1 MSREQ
6 ATISKVGGLY
16 CLGRKLGSGSF
27 GDIYFAVNTQT
38 GEELAVKLESTK
50 SKHPQ
55 LMYEAK
61 LLKHLQGVPGIA
73 NVHYCDVEGD
83 YNVMV
88 MDLLGPSLEDLF
100 NICNR
105 KLSLK
110 TVLMIADQMLYRIE
124 YLHSK
129 NFIHR
134 DIKPDNFLIGHGKK
148 SNIIYLIDL
157 GLAKKY
163 RDPKSQQHIP
173 YRENKSLTGTA
184 RYASINA
191 HLGIE
196 QSRRDDLDAIGY
208 VLMYFNRGQLPWQ
221 GLKANTKEEK
231 YQKIME
237 CKSAT
242 SAEALCKGYP
252 AVFASYLNYCAAM
265 RFEDRPDYAYLRR
278 LFKDLFM
285 REGFVNDGM
294 FDWSQP
300 VGTGGSSSSPTKV
313 GNQPEGEGNA
323 EDKDAAKK
331 DAAEGERSPSKDEK
345 ATGKEASKEPSDK
358 RNSRTSKDSGRNGNQ
373 GVASTD
379 TGRNS
384 ARNKHSEKDAS
395 GRPNAGKG
403 ADPGDK
409 SRNSAAT
416 GTQSKSSLQA
426 QPTDTAQVDPGHR
439 GFSDKPAKKPGF
451 FASLFKCGSKSGVK
465 K

>member
-1 MSREQ
+1 M
-6 ATISKVGGLY
+6 GGIY

-27 GDIYFAVNTQT
+27 GDIYFAVNTLT

-50 SKHPQ
+50 SKHPM

-73 NVHYCDVEGD
+73 SVHYCDVDGD

-100 NICNR
+100 NICHR
-105 KLSLK
+105 KFSLK

-134 DIKPDNFLIGHGKK
+134 DIKPDNFLVGHGKK
-148 SNIIYLIDL
+148 SNIVYIIDF

-184 RYASINA
+184 RYTSINA

-196 QSRRDDLDAIGY
+196 QSRRDDLEAIGY
-208 VLMYFNRGQLPWQ
+208 VLMYFNRSQLPWQ
-221 GLKANTKEEK
+221 GFQANSKEEK
-231 YQKIME
+231 YRKIME
-237 CKSAT
+237 SKRST
-242 SAEALCKGYP
+242 SVESLCKGYP
-252 AVFASYLNYCAAM
+252 GVFASYLNYCRAL

-285 REGFVNDGM
+285 REGFVNDGL

-300 VGTGGSSSSPTKV
+300 ASGTSVNSK
-313 GNQPEGEGNA
+313 GEGAGLADVAADNRLEA
-323 EDKDAAKK
+323 GGKDTAGA
-331 DAAEGERSPSKDEK
+331 
-345 ATGKEASKEPSDK
+345 
-358 RNSRTSKDSGRNGNQ
+358 
-373 GVASTD
+373 GVALPSLPAGD
-379 TGRNS
+379 GEAA
-384 ARNKHSEKDAS
+384 ARQKVASAS
-395 GRPNAGKG
+395 GL
-403 ADPGDK
+403 
-409 SRNSAAT
+409 AAT
-416 GTQSKSSLQA
+416 GGGVSCAEERPKKKQSFM
-426 QPTDTAQVDPGHR
+426 G
-439 GFSDKPAKKPGF
+439 
-451 FASLFKCGSKSGVK
+451 SLFGCFSKSGARR
-465 K
+465 

>member
-1 MSREQ
+1 M
-6 ATISKVGGLY
+6 TISKVGGLY

-50 SKHPQ
+50 TQHPQ

-61 LLKHLQGVPGIA
+61 LLKHLAGVPGIA

-83 YNVMV
+83 YNAMV

-105 KLSLK
+105 KFSLK

-134 DIKPDNFLIGHGKK
+134 DIKPDNFLIGHGQK
-148 SNIIYLIDL
+148 SNIVYLIDL

-173 YRENKSLTGTA
+173 YRDNKSLTGTA

-191 HLGIE
+191 HMGIE

-221 GLKANTKEEK
+221 GLKAKTKEEK

-237 CKSAT
+237 CKKDTT
-242 SAEALCKGYP
+242 SESLCKGYP
-252 AVFASYLNYCAAM
+252 AVFVSYLNYCTAL

-278 LFKDLFM
+278 LFKDQFM

-300 VGTGGSSSSPTKV
+300 VARAGSSTSDKTKAEKGKEGSGKEGAEVVEADPAKRDEIDKSPRVADKGSRESKGSADPLSPNEKNRNSRSAANKEKRNNDSTRQERGSEYKRAES
-313 GNQPEGEGNA
+313 GNTSGGDKRASKSQELPGQKGETSGSPKPA
-323 EDKDAAKK
+323 V
-331 DAAEGERSPSKDEK
+331 AAEGE
-345 ATGKEASKEPSDK
+345 
-358 RNSRTSKDSGRNGNQ
+358 
-373 GVASTD
+373 
-379 TGRNS
+379 
-384 ARNKHSEKDAS
+384 
-395 GRPNAGKG
+395 
-403 ADPGDK
+403 PG
-409 SRNSAAT
+409 
-416 GTQSKSSLQA
+416 G
-426 QPTDTAQVDPGHR
+426 PPV
-439 GFSDKPAKKPGF
+439 FSQRETKKPGF
-451 FASLFKCGSKSGVK
+451 FGRIFGCGSKSATK

>member
-1 MSREQ
+1 MSRD
-6 ATISKVGGLY
+6 ANISKVGGLY

-27 GDIYFAVNTQT
+27 GDIYFAVNSQT

-50 SKHPQ
+50 TKHPQ

-73 NVHYCDVEGD
+73 NVRYSDVEGD
-83 YNVMV
+83 YNVLV

-105 KLSLK
+105 KFSLK
-110 TVLMIADQMLYRIE
+110 CVLMIADQMLYRIE

-148 SNIIYLIDL
+148 SNIVYMIDF

-163 RDPKSQQHIP
+163 KDPKSQQHIP

-231 YQKIME
+231 YQKIAE
-237 CKSAT
+237 CKTAT
-242 SAEALCKGYP
+242 SSEALCKGYP
-252 AVFASYLNYCAAM
+252 NVFSSYLNYCTSL

-278 LFKDLFM
+278 LFKDHFM

-300 VGTGGSSSSPTKV
+300 QASLNNANSSSNNENGTLDVSGLGRDATKKDTNVTDKSPID
-313 GNQPEGEGNA
+313 GER
-323 EDKDAAKK
+323 AAKG
-331 DAAEGERSPSKDEK
+331 DRSSGDLAPPDR
-345 ATGKEASKEPSDK
+345 
-358 RNSRTSKDSGRNGNQ
+358 RNSRNPSDQDGNRRKKSSDERKRETGKDGAPEEEREKSASAEKEAETAEKTPAPAASQQIGKDS
-373 GVASTD
+373 
-379 TGRNS
+379 
-384 ARNKHSEKDAS
+384 
-395 GRPNAGKG
+395 
-403 ADPGDK
+403 
-409 SRNSAAT
+409 AAE
-416 GTQSKSSLQA
+416 
-426 QPTDTAQVDPGHR
+426 R
-439 GFSDKPAKKPGF
+439 PAKKAGF
-451 FASLFKCGSKSGVK
+451 FASLFSCGSKSATK
-465 K
+465 A

>member
-1 MSREQ
+1 MSREAHTQ
-6 ATISKVGGLY
+6 LGKVGGIY

-50 SKHPQ
+50 SKHPM
-55 LMYEAK
+55 LMYEAN

-73 NVHYCDVEGD
+73 SVHYCDVEGE

-100 NICNR
+100 NICHR
-105 KLSLK
+105 KFSLK
-110 TVLMIADQMLYRIE
+110 TVLMVADQMLYRIE

-148 SNIIYLIDL
+148 SNIVYLIDF

-196 QSRRDDLDAIGY
+196 QSRRDDLEAIGY

-221 GLKANTKEEK
+221 GFQANSKEEK
-231 YQKIME
+231 YHKIME
-237 CKSAT
+237 SKRAT
-242 SAEALCKGYP
+242 SVETLCKGHP
-252 AVFASYLNYCAAM
+252 AVFASYLNYCRAL

-300 VGTGGSSSSPTKV
+300 VGQQSEGSIKGSSKGGIGPSDRA
-313 GNQPEGEGNA
+313 GEGGEPLRWSTILGRRSCTERRTPTRSRA
-323 EDKDAAKK
+323 RLRQRGRAA
-331 DAAEGERSPSKDEK
+331 SPFQTVGLPRRETGWTAEK
-345 ATGKEASKEPSDK
+345 ARP
-358 RNSRTSKDSGRNGNQ
+358 TSIR
-373 GVASTD
+373 
-379 TGRNS
+379 R
-384 ARNKHSEKDAS
+384 R
-395 GRPNAGKG
+395 
-403 ADPGDK
+403 DPGK
-409 SRNSAAT
+409 AQAHPQQTTLAPVAT
-416 GTQSKSSLQA
+416 GTPA
-426 QPTDTAQVDPGHR
+426 GTRVPTAGAWPRKTPWPPRAR
-439 GFSDKPAKKPGF
+439 MSRTTSART
-451 FASLFKCGSKSGVK
+451 
-465 K
+465 

>member
-1 MSREQ
+1 MSRDGTSQ
-6 ATISKVGGLY
+6 IGKVGGIY

-50 SKHPQ
+50 SKHPM

-73 NVHYCDVEGD
+73 SVHYCDVEGD
-83 YNVMV
+83 YNMMV

-100 NICNR
+100 NICHR
-105 KLSLK
+105 KFTLK

-134 DIKPDNFLIGHGKK
+134 DIKPDNFLVGHGKK
-148 SNIIYLIDL
+148 SNIVYIIDF

-191 HLGIE
+191 HLGVE
-196 QSRRDDLDAIGY
+196 QSRRDDLEAIGY
-208 VLMYFNRGQLPWQ
+208 VLMYLNRGQLPWQ
-221 GLKANTKEEK
+221 GLQANTKEEK
-231 YQKIME
+231 YHKIME
-237 CKSAT
+237 SKRST
-242 SAEALCKGYP
+242 SIETLCKGYP
-252 AVFASYLNYCAAM
+252 AVFASYLNYCRAL

-300 VGTGGSSSSPTKV
+300 AGATGPTAMSKDTSKSKDKPGDADGAEAQANKVAKDADGEPKDSKPKAEKTPVENNDPKSSKPNSQKPGGGLSTDADKGGSQPNETK
-313 GNQPEGEGNA
+313 
-323 EDKDAAKK
+323 
-331 DAAEGERSPSKDEK
+331 S
-345 ATGKEASKEPSDK
+345 
-358 RNSRTSKDSGRNGNQ
+358 
-373 GVASTD
+373 
-379 TGRNS
+379 
-384 ARNKHSEKDAS
+384 
-395 GRPNAGKG
+395 G
-403 ADPGDK
+403 AD
-409 SRNSAAT
+409 SAPPEA
-416 GTQSKSSLQA
+416 GGADIPQVFDGQPKPKRSLLSSIFGCFSKSS
-426 QPTDTAQVDPGHR
+426 
-439 GFSDKPAKKPGF
+439 
-451 FASLFKCGSKSGVK
+451 VK
-465 K
+465 

>member
-1 MSREQ
+1 MSSE
-6 ATISKVGGLY
+6 AAKVGKVGGLY

-50 SKHPQ
+50 TRHPQ

-100 NICNR
+100 NICHR
-105 KLSLK
+105 KFSLK
-110 TVLMIADQMLYRIE
+110 TVLMIADQMLYRVE

-148 SNIIYLIDL
+148 SNIVYMIDF

-163 RDPKSQQHIP
+163 RDPRSQQHIP

-191 HLGIE
+191 HIGLE
-196 QSRRDDLDAIGY
+196 QSRRDDLEAIGY
-208 VLMYFNRGQLPWQ
+208 VLMYFCRGQLPWQ
-221 GLKANTKEEK
+221 GFQASTKEEK
-231 YQKIME
+231 YHKIME
-237 CKSAT
+237 SKRST
-242 SAEALCKGYP
+242 PIETLCKGYS
-252 AVFASYLNYCAAM
+252 AVFASYLNYCRAL

-285 REGFVNDGM
+285 RENFVNDGM

-300 VGTGGSSSSPTKV
+300 PKSGVPAKSDTTEEVCADGNRGAGDDAGKDATK
-313 GNQPEGEGNA
+313 GKDKEGDKGAAGNA
-323 EDKDAAKK
+323 EGGKEGKRSSDRDKGDGEDGKDDAKEK
-331 DAAEGERSPSKDEK
+331 GNAEGGNAKE
-345 ATGKEASKEPSDK
+345 EASAEE
-358 RNSRTSKDSGRNGNQ
+358 GR
-373 GVASTD
+373 D
-379 TGRNS
+379 TG
-384 ARNKHSEKDAS
+384 
-395 GRPNAGKG
+395 NAENLQPRK
-403 ADPGDK
+403 K
-409 SRNSAAT
+409 
-416 GTQSKSSLQA
+416 QSWF
-426 QPTDTAQVDPGHR
+426 
-439 GFSDKPAKKPGF
+439 FSI
-451 FASLFKCGSKSGVK
+451 FKCGSKAAVK
-465 K
+465 P

>member
-1 MSREQ
+1 MSSREVHSQ
-6 ATISKVGGLY
+6 IGKVGGIY

-38 GEELAVKLESTK
+38 GEELAVKLENTRT
-50 SKHPQ
+50 KHPM

-61 LLKHLQGVPGIA
+61 LVKHLQGVPGVA
-73 NVHYCDVEGD
+73 SVYYCDTEGD

-100 NICNR
+100 NLCHR
-105 KLSLK
+105 KFTLK

-124 YLHSK
+124 YVHSK

-148 SNIIYLIDL
+148 SNIVYLIDF

-163 RDPKSQQHIP
+163 RDPKSQQHIQ

-196 QSRRDDLDAIGY
+196 QSRRDDLEAIGY
-208 VLMYFNRGQLPWQ
+208 VLMYFNSGQLPWQ
-221 GLKANTKEEK
+221 GLQADTKEEK
-231 YQKIME
+231 YHKIME
-237 CKSAT
+237 SKRST
-242 SAEALCKGYP
+242 PVELLCKGFP
-252 AVFASYLNYCAAM
+252 DVFASYLNYCRAL

-300 VGTGGSSSSPTKV
+300 IGGSSEPPKSKESVYPKT
-313 GNQPEGEGNA
+313 GEA
-323 EDKDAAKK
+323 P
-331 DAAEGERSPSKDEK
+331 AEGGAAAADIAALGGVAPVAALGAADDGK
-345 ATGKEASKEPSDK
+345 AGKQTLETKLSQGSLVAGLPTDP
-358 RNSRTSKDSGRNGNQ
+358 RVSRTSSGGEGDAQAADGQPSPRESPGQ
-373 GVASTD
+373 QPAESPLKPK
-379 TGRNS
+379 RS
-384 ARNKHSEKDAS
+384 ALGSLF
-395 GRPNAGKG
+395 GCW
-403 ADPGDK
+403 
-409 SRNSAAT
+409 
-416 GTQSKSSLQA
+416 SKSA
-426 QPTDTAQVDPGHR
+426 
-439 GFSDKPAKKPGF
+439 
-451 FASLFKCGSKSGVK
+451 VK
-465 K
+465 D

>member
-1 MSREQ
+1 MSSGRE
-6 ATISKVGGLY
+6 ATIGKVGGLY

-50 SKHPQ
+50 TQHPQ

-61 LLKHLQGVPGIA
+61 LLKHLAGVPGIA

-105 KLSLK
+105 KFSLK

-134 DIKPDNFLIGHGKK
+134 DIKPDNFLIGHGQK
-148 SNIIYLIDL
+148 SNIVYLIDL

-173 YRENKSLTGTA
+173 YRDNKSLTGTA

-191 HLGIE
+191 HAGIE

-231 YQKIME
+231 YTKIME
-237 CKSAT
+237 CKKET
-242 SAEALCKGYP
+242 SSETLCKGYP
-252 AVFASYLNYCAAM
+252 AVFVSYLNYCTAL

-300 VGTGGSSSSPTKV
+300 IARASSTADKPAKGEKGATKENVDSAEAERAGGDGAEKSPRAPDKGSRESKGSGGDQSPHGDGKGRNSRSSANRAKRDSENRNSGVKTEGTSGTDRRNS
-313 GNQPEGEGNA
+313 GNK
-323 EDKDAAKK
+323 DDAAKK
-331 DAAEGERSPSKDEK
+331 ADTAGKTPSDAYKEGE
-345 ATGKEASKEPSDK
+345 
-358 RNSRTSKDSGRNGNQ
+358 Q
-373 GVASTD
+373 GQRVF
-379 TGRNS
+379 
-384 ARNKHSEKDAS
+384 SE
-395 GRPNAGKG
+395 RE
-403 ADPGDK
+403 
-409 SRNSAAT
+409 T
-416 GTQSKSSLQA
+416 
-426 QPTDTAQVDPGHR
+426 
-439 GFSDKPAKKPGF
+439 KKPGF
-451 FASLFKCGSKSGVK
+451 FARLFACGAKSGTK